1 MDTIFAPATAPGRAG
16 VAVIRISGPD
26 AFAALD
32 RLAGRVGPSRVAT
45 RVRVV
50 RDGETLDD
58 ALAIAFPAP
67 ASFTGE
73 DVVELHLHGAPAV
86 VAAVMSALGS
96 LPGLRLAEAG
106 EFTRRALANGKLDL
120 AQAEA
125 LAELI
130 DAETQAQRQQAQR
143 LLSGY
148 LGQRVSL
155 WRADLV
161 QALAL
166 VEATIDFVDEAVP
179 VDVSADVVARI
190 DRVVDDLEREL
201 GGVNAAERV
210 RDGFEVAILG
220 EPNAG
225 KSTLLNRLAGR
236 EAAITSTVAGT
247 TRDVI
252 EVRMDLG
259 GLAVTLLDTAG
270 LRETEEPVERI
281 GVARAIARGE
291 RADLRVVL
299 TVDGRVPAGV
309 TLVPGDI
316 VIGAKADL
324 TGQGVSGLT
333 GRGVDD
339 LIARITR
346 ELADRAAG
354 AGGLTRAR
362 HRLAAERAQKA
373 LGAARAAIYAPLDRA
388 DVVAEEL
395 RTALR
400 ALESLVGA
408 TGVED
413 VLDEIFA
420 RFCIGK

>member
-1 MDTIFAPATAPGRAG
+1 MDTIFAPATSPGRAG

-32 RLAGRVGPSRVAT
+32 RLAGRVGQSRVAT

-58 ALAIAFPAP
+58 ALAIAFPGP

-354 AGGLTRAR
+354 AGPGW
-362 HRLAAERAQKA
+362 
-373 LGAARAAIYAPLDRA
+373 
-388 DVVAEEL
+388 
-395 RTALR
+395 
-400 ALESLVGA
+400 
-408 TGVED
+408 
-413 VLDEIFA
+413 
-420 RFCIGK
+420 